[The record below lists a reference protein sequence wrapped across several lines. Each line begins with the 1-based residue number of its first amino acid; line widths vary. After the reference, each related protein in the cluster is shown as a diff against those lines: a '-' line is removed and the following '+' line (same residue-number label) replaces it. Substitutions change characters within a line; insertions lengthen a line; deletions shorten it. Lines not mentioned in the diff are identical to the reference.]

1 MNSNLHISCYIL
13 CGGKSS
19 RMKSEKGLVKY
30 LNKPFLQWIIEAVEP
45 VTNKIFLVTDN
56 KEYKVFNYPLVS
68 DVFKNKGPVG
78 GIYSALNHT
87 KTDYNLILSCDVPNM
102 SSKVI
107 EKYLINN
114 LDDEKD
120 VIFLSDDKSKY
131 PLIAVYN
138 RRIVSN
144 LFKAIE
150 ANKLKLISFIR
161 ELKIKDIKIDK
172 VDYKALQNI
181 NTKEELIN
189 LEKKKIEIS

>member
-1 MNSNLHISCYIL
+1 MNSNLKISCYIL

-19 RMKSEKGLVKY
+19 RMKTEKGLVKY
-30 LNKPFLQWIIEAVEP
+30 LNKPFMQWIIEAVEP

-68 DVFKNKGPVG
+68 DVYKNKGPVG

-102 SSKVI
+102 SNKVI

-114 LDDEKD
+114 LDGEKD

-138 RRIVSN
+138 RRIASN
-144 LFKAIE
+144 LLKAID

-161 ELKIKDIKIDK
+161 ELKSKDIKVDK

-181 NTKEELIN
+181 NTKAELIN
-189 LEKKKIEIS
+189 LEMKKIEIS